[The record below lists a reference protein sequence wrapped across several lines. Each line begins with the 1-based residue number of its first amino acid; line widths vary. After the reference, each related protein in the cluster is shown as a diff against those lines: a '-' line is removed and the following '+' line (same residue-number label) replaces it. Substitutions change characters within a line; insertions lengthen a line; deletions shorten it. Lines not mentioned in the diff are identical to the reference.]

1 MIVRWGLDE
10 LPGLLDELGVH
21 HPYLITA
28 HRWLDLP
35 LPVEPIDTWASS
47 PTHEVERVA
56 GLTRGAGV
64 LLALGGGSAIDLGKA
79 VSAATALPL
88 VSIPTT
94 YSGAE
99 WTTFYGVRD
108 SERRMRGGGTG
119 ANPAGIVYE
128 PELTL
133 ELPPAESCGTAL
145 NALAHCAEALYVE
158 GRNDEADRHA
168 LAGAGLIATWLP
180 QVLDDG
186 HDPAARRG
194 LLEGASEGG
203 AALGGSF
210 LALGHAM
217 AQVLGGRYGLPH
229 GALNAIC
236 LPPALRFNEPVV
248 PEAIAALAGAM
259 GVDDPAAWVETQAR
273 RVGFTGLGA
282 LGVPE
287 EDLSELAEAIVVR
300 PGAEANPRPASPEEI
315 AALLRSV
322 L

>member
-1 MIVRWGLDE
+1 MIVRLGLHE
-10 LPGLLDELGVH
+10 LPGLLDELGVN
-21 HPYLITA
+21 HPYLITT
-28 HRWLDLP
+28 HRWLELSLP
-35 LPVEPIDTWASS
+35 LEPIDSWASS

-56 GLTRGAGV
+56 EFARGAGV
-64 LLALGGGSAIDLGKA
+64 LLALGGGSTIDLAKA
-79 VSAATALPL
+79 VSAETELPL

-108 SERRMRGGGTG
+108 IDRLMRGGGAG
-119 ANPAGIVYE
+119 ANPAGIVYD
-128 PELTL
+128 PQLTL

-168 LAGAGLIATWLP
+168 LAGARLIARWLP
-180 QVLDDG
+180 PVLDDG
-186 HDPAARRG
+186 HDLEARTG
-194 LLEGASEGG
+194 LLEGACEGG

-217 AQVLGGRYGLPH
+217 AQALGGRYGLPH

-236 LPPALRFNEPVV
+236 LPAALRFNAEAV
-248 PEAIAALAGAM
+248 PDAVARLGEAM
-259 GVDDPAAWVETQAR
+259 GTDDPAAWVESQAR
-273 RVGFTGLGA
+273 KVGFTGLGA

-287 EDLSELAEAIVVR
+287 EDLDEIAEATAQR
-300 PGAEANPRPASPEEI
+300 AGAKANPRPATAAQI
-315 AALLRSV
+315 AGLLRAV
-322 L
+322 W